1 MRTQTALVLT
11 LALTL
16 AACGS
21 KDDDDTGGTDV
32 TEDEGGEE
40 NDDGDGTGG
49 GEDEGG
55 DDSSDPMTAAL
66 YGSIVDEAGAVMA
79 MADVK
84 LCTPLQ
90 CKTAEPDADGN
101 FEFVDIEGATFAL
114 EIKGESESSATMMG
128 FIELAMEEVRTLE
141 APIVVPDFRTSD
153 NLGATRTIAV
163 DGGLN
168 ISVDDGYEPP
178 FGTDVEEKLKGVKMA
193 DPSTSG
199 LPLDGIDGEVV
210 ALWYLGTW
218 NTAVPDGWSFTI
230 DSLDGVTEG
239 DTLTVLTG
247 DYFNSTWVND
257 GTATVGAD
265 GAVTADAGTGITF
278 LSTLVLVK

>member
-1 MRTQTALVLT
+1 MRMNTAIALT
-11 LALTL
+11 LALSI
-16 AACGS
+16 AACSG
-21 KDDDDTGGTDV
+21 KDEDQDTGGDEV
-32 TEDEGGEE
+32 T
-40 NDDGDGTGG
+40 DDGGDEETEEDNTDGG
-49 GEDEGG
+49 DDDGG

-66 YGSIVDEAGAVMA
+66 YGSIVDESGAVMT
-79 MADVK
+79 MAGVK

-90 CKTAEPDADGN
+90 CKTTEPDADGN

-114 EIKGESESSATMMG
+114 EVKGDHDGSATMMG

-153 NLGATRTIAV
+153 NLGATRTVAV

-178 FGTDVEEKLKGVKMA
+178 FGADVEEKLKGVKMA

-199 LPLDGIDGEVV
+199 LPLDGIDGDVV

-218 NTAVPDGWSFTI
+218 NTAVPGGWSFTI
-230 DSLDGVTEG
+230 DSLDGVAEG

-247 DYFNSTWVND
+247 DYFNSSWVND

-265 GAVTADAGTGITF
+265 GIVTADAGTGITF